1 MHGVQGQAIGR
12 RQAHLQN
19 LRHALA
25 SRLPQD
31 PTGDARLRS
40 PLGVSRL
47 HIHPRLRRRRRAGRK
62 CGGRGLRRPNLEDP
76 SDRGRCVSDGPRE
89 GEEETGASE
98 RKGLLR

>member
-1 MHGVQGQAIGR
+1 MHGVQGEAIGR

-19 LRHALA
+19 LRHAVA

-31 PTGDARLRS
+31 PPGDARLRS

-47 HIHPRLRRRRRAGRK
+47 HIHRRPRHRRRAGRK
-62 CGGRGLRRPNLEDP
+62 CRGRGLRRPNLEDP

-89 GEEETGASE
+89 GEEETGVSE